1 LFHGTYD
8 LRLHAA
14 NVGGLKQGASVLLA
28 GVQVGGVSDV
38 QLSDDDKSVAITLEI
53 YKRYKIY
60 NDARFVIESQGF
72 LGDQYVA
79 IIPTANQ
86 GEALADGSDVQC
98 QEPFNLQEVA
108 RGAAGFIQRIDM
120 IAKKL
125 DDSVSQM
132 QRVVLNAETMTNFS
146 VAVGNMRSF
155 SEEALGAVGEINQLI
170 ATNGTQ
176 VSMAISNV
184 LLTSG
189 ELHSVFVTNGATF
202 TASMKNIETSTVVLT
217 NLMNDLQSGK
227 GLAGTMLQNQQL
239 ATNVQAIA
247 NNLAVASSNLNK
259 LGLWGFMWHKEKEPQ
274 NKSGNK
280 K

>member
-1 LFHGTYD
+1 
-8 LRLHAA
+8 
-14 NVGGLKQGASVLLA
+14 
-28 GVQVGGVSDV
+28 
-38 QLSDDDKSVAITLEI
+38 
-53 YKRYKIY
+53 
-60 NDARFVIESQGF
+60 
-72 LGDQYVA
+72 
-79 IIPTANQ
+79 
-86 GEALADGSDVQC
+86 
-98 QEPFNLQEVA
+98 
-108 RGAAGFIQRIDM
+108 M